1 MGDILDIIISLFI
14 ALGLL
19 CAITVPFAIQYI
31 VRDMIFYEDDE
42 EVMDEEIH

>member
-19 CAITVPFAIQYI
+19 CAITVPFAIQYFL
-31 VRDMIFYEDDE
+31 RDMILEDDE
-42 EVMDEEIH
+42 EVIDEEIH